1 MHAGQLFA
9 SLAIL
14 QTFIAAVHLAWL
26 PGLQADASLAGVP
39 VPYRQFLLLATAG
52 VGLLLAGMA
61 ALSLRFATGQRWR
74 ESAAPAFALIGAA
87 VWLGRAALE
96 LLFPLQI
103 PLFGRP
109 HLSPLIF
116 IDSLALVAFYL
127 LAWLW
132 SGDLAQSCD
141 VPQSPLLD
149 QHPMKVH
156 YEDAFEIPVPP
167 GTDLRTAIA
176 AFATIP
182 SWVAALYWIRDQ
194 ILARPL
200 RLPRILP
207 ELRRRSQAGELFPV
221 IATAEHEQL
230 MGAADKHLTFQ
241 VLARLDPAPSPRL
254 VLHTRVHFTG
264 FVGRLYFTP
273 VGPVHQWLV
282 PTLLGR
288 TRRVL
293 EATPATST
301 PIS

>member
-9 SLAIL
+9 SLASLQIL
-14 QTFIAAVHLAWL
+14 IAAVHFAWL
-26 PGLQADASLAGVP
+26 PGLQASALLAGVP
-39 VPYRQFLLLATAG
+39 APYRQFILLATAG
-52 VGLLLAGMA
+52 VGLLLAALG
-61 ALSLRFATGQRWR
+61 ALSLRFATGGRWR
-74 ESAAPAFALIGAA
+74 EPAAPAFALIGAA
-87 VWLGRAALE
+87 LWLGRAALE
-96 LLFPLQI
+96 WLLPLQI

-109 HLSPLIF
+109 DLSPLII
-116 IDSLALVAFYL
+116 IDSLALVALYL
-127 LAWLW
+127 LAWAW
-132 SGDLAQSCD
+132 SGDLAHPCD
-141 VPQSPLLD
+141 VPKSPLLD
-149 QHPMKVH
+149 QHPMNVH
-156 YEDAFEIPVPP
+156 YEDSYEIPVPP
-167 GTDLRTAIA
+167 GTDLRKAVA

-207 ELRRRSQAGELFPV
+207 ELRRRSQVGELFPI

-241 VLARLDPAPSPRL
+241 VLARLEPAPTTRL

-264 FVGRLYFTP
+264 LTGRLYFTP

-288 TRRVL
+288 TRRTL
-293 EATPATST
+293 EATPTAST